1 MCIGSCATQYAALT
15 VGNDIND
22 VKKEMKGLD
31 LVRRDWCDLSKEM
44 GQRVLDEIMSGKPR
58 QEVVSGI
65 HNYLTSMGTQIKAGK
80 VALEKFVITKC
91 LSKDPDAYPDKKG
104 LPHVQVALR
113 LRQQNRKVS
122 VGEYIRYVICKV
134 RRFPRHPAVVL
145 VGVGV
150 DNADCV

>member
-1 MCIGSCATQYAALT
+1 LT
-15 VGNDIND
+15 IGNDIND

-58 QEVVSGI
+58 QDVVSGI
-65 HNYLTSMGTQIKAGK
+65 HSYLTHMGSQIKSGRIS
-80 VALEKFVITKC
+80 LEKFVITKC

-104 LPHVQVALR
+104 LPHVQVALK

-134 RRFPRHPAVVL
+134 RKQAGLSPVNSSAVHPSALRCVL
-145 VGVGV
+145 RPGGAH
-150 DNADCV
+150 ADT